1 MQHLRVYIIDRHVNV
16 QYISIV
22 SNDQLIAI
30 LMPSVPSHRNHNAS
44 LILTQVM
51 NRPHTGN
58 VFTNGSVRHL
68 ALMK

>member
-1 MQHLRVYIIDRHVNV
+1 MQLLRVYIIDRHVNV

-30 LMPSVPSHRNHNAS
+30 LMPSVLSHRNPNAS

-51 NRPHTGN
+51 NRPHAGN